1 MNPSAIWTMTASDLR
16 QRLRDRSVF
25 VFGLAVPFALMFVF
39 NLLFSGVGSADTLD
53 PVTVEVAGASGDDI
67 AQGLVQTLQSVELL
81 DVTIDEV
88 AAEPARAA
96 VADGDAQVAIIF
108 PDDFTATLASGASPE
123 VEAVTAGDGSI
134 EDQIVLSITDGY
146 VERIAAS
153 SQAATAAGIS
163 GVDGTQIE
171 AIAQEVARTDP
182 TMTISSGRA
191 ADEQLSLQG
200 SLVAGQTA
208 LFMFF
213 TVGFGVIGYLYERD
227 YGTLPRLQSM
237 PMHPRDIIIA
247 KTLVSFILGLLA
259 TSVLLGAGSLL
270 FGVSFGSFIPIAVLV
285 VATVAAATSLVLLVV
300 KIARTAEQASTINS
314 IVALVLGVLGG
325 AFFPIGG
332 DGLLAT
338 VSSLTPPASFI
349 RGLGIT
355 QAGGGVGDLA
365 GPLVNV
371 VGFLVLALVL
381 AVFLP
386 QREVV

>member
-1 MNPSAIWTMTASDLR
+1 MNPAAIWTMTSSDLR
-16 QRLRDRSVF
+16 QRLRDRSVL

-39 NLLFSGVGSADTLD
+39 NLLFSGVGSTDTFD
-53 PVTVEVAGASGDDI
+53 PVTVEVVGAVGDDI
-67 AQGLVQTLQSVELL
+67 ALGLVQTLQAV
-81 DVTIDEV
+81 DVLEV
-88 AAEPARAA
+88 TVNESTSTAARQA
-96 VADGDAQVAIIF
+96 VADGDAQVAVLF
-108 PDDFTATLASGASPE
+108 PDDFTTSLAGGASPQ
-123 VEAVTAGDGSI
+123 VEAVTAGDGAI
-134 EDQIVLSITDGY
+134 EDQVVLSITDGY

-153 SQAATAAGIS
+153 SRAAMAAGIA
-163 GVDGTQIE
+163 GVDPQQIE
-171 AIAQEVARTDP
+171 AIAQQVAQSTP
-182 TMTISSGRA
+182 AVTVSAGQA

-227 YGTLPRLQSM
+227 NGTLPRLQSM

-247 KTLVSFILGLLA
+247 KTLVSFILGIVA

-270 FGVSFGSFIPIAVLV
+270 FDVSFGATLPIAVLV
-285 VATVAAATSLVLLVV
+285 IATVAAATSLVLLVV
-300 KIARTAEQASTINS
+300 KVARTAEQASVMNS
-314 IVALVLGVLGG
+314 IIALVLGVLGG

-338 VSSLTPPASFI
+338 LSSLTPPASFI

-355 QAGGGVGDLA
+355 QAGGGIADLA
-365 GPLVNV
+365 GPLANV
-371 VGFLVLALVL
+371 LGFLAISLGLAMV
-381 AVFLP
+381 LP